1 MRFLR
6 YGYLFNERTQ
16 SLIRMSDALSS
27 PDLQAELNREEE
39 YIYSLKYRPSDAQ
52 LAGPVEKFA
61 NESLEADLGS
71 NSMRPYLES
80 APLE

>member
-1 MRFLR
+1 
-6 YGYLFNERTQ
+6 
-16 SLIRMSDALSS
+16 MSDALSS

-61 NESLEADLGS
+61 TESLEADLGS
-71 NSMRPYLES
+71 TSMKPYLEN